1 MLVALGHAGVP
12 LAGGRNTCL
21 AYTSHVRVG
30 SPRKRR
36 LEKPVPSHAGE
47 LAAPSGSTS
56 VELSEELPRVAGG
69 VCGWWARSGRGG
81 RGGGG
86 EGGAGGIHTA
96 RTAKFLL
103 EGANPSLKQ
112 PLCPMS
118 GMVGLGA
125 HSWCVAVTQLE
136 GKVLSGLQQ

>member
-1 MLVALGHAGVP
+1 M
-12 LAGGRNTCL
+12 
-21 AYTSHVRVG
+21 
-30 SPRKRR
+30 
-36 LEKPVPSHAGE
+36 PSHAGE

-118 GMVGLGA
+118 GMVGLAA